1 MYSSSSL
8 IFLGSKLVGEES
20 LVGTQNTEE
29 RRNQAEWITR
39 GLAAVYYFS
48 VDTRTLVRA
57 VDTDTQTHKSAYE
70 RRMNVAEAFRLSRP
84 EQFVDKHVLLVDDVL
99 TTGATLLSCIDCLMR
114 IPRISISVFTLAF
127 AL

>member
-1 MYSSSSL
+1 MDVCIPVPL
-8 IFLGSKLVGEES
+8 H
-20 LVGTQNTEE
+20 
-29 RRNQAEWITR
+29 RRRQRTRGYNQAEWIAR
-39 GLAAVYYFS
+39 GLAEVYHFP

-99 TTGATLLSCIDCLMR
+99 TTGATLGRTLRHSSNLKVFRWILY
-114 IPRISISVFTLAF
+114 ISYSEF
-127 AL
+127 